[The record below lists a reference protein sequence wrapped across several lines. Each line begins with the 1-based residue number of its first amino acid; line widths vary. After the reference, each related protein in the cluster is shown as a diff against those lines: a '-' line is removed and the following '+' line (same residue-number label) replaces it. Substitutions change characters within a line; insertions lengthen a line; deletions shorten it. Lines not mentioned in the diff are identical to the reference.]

1 MPPAS
6 RSTTLVVLTVVAV
19 SASLNCAVT
28 FAPTA
33 TPVAPRAGVTPVT
46 VGGVVS
52 GAAAPVSKTT
62 STQ

>member
-1 MPPAS
+1 M
-6 RSTTLVVLTVVAV
+6 VFTVVAV
-19 SASLNCAVT
+19 SASPNCAVT

-33 TPVAPRAGVTPVT
+33 TFVAPRAGVTPLI